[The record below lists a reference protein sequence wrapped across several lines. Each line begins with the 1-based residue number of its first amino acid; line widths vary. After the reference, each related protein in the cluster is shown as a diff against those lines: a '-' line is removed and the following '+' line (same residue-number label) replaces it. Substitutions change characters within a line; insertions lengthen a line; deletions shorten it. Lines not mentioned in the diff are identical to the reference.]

1 VTEKK
6 TKNCGKIELDQI
18 CLKSIIEM
26 GILTLPDLKFL
37 ISNNAENFAIMI
49 ETEMPHHETFF
60 WLKI

>member
-1 VTEKK
+1 
-6 TKNCGKIELDQI
+6 
-18 CLKSIIEM
+18 M